1 MLPSVCRGRW
11 PTLTLGS
18 GLCAR
23 KEAALAL
30 DELKVQQMISASV
43 APIAR
48 EQKRQRRRVAAIEQ
62 RIDTVEGDVK
72 SALQIGELVQRVM
85 SDGLVRIEHKIDA
98 KHVEVI
104 ARLDRAE
111 GWIGRRR
118 RIETGL
124 LRVSQMAIVGAL
136 RRIFPFALVYVV
148 LVVTWVM
155 MVKAI
160 GG

>member
-18 GLCAR
+18 GLCER

-48 EQKRQRRRVAAIEQ
+48 EQKRQRRRVAAIEK

-72 SALQIGELVQRVM
+72 SALQIGELVQQLL
-85 SDGLVRIEHKIDA
+85 SEGIGRIELKM
-98 KHVEVI
+98 
-104 ARLDRAE
+104 DRNHADIVQRMSAAE

-118 RIETGL
+118 RWETAAVRFGQL
-124 LRVSQMAIVGAL
+124 AIVAGL
-136 RRIFPFALVYVV
+136 RRWLPFLAMVAGVLSVTYVV
-148 LVVTWVM
+148 LM
-155 MVKAI
+155 I
-160 GG
+160 IEG